1 MGNNL
6 SDHGY
11 TSASIE
17 TLETFLWGEGFHVY
31 DASSKKNKVSKMIE
45 IILKTA
51 KYAKKGNYV
60 LIDTYSDKNF

>member
-1 MGNNL
+1 MF
-6 SDHGY
+6 
-11 TSASIE
+11 IMPRP
-17 TLETFLWGEGFHVY
+17 
-31 DASSKKNKVSKMIE
+31 KKNKVSKMIE